1 MAIGPLQIKK
11 PLNKTNIQTKKKHK
25 QQIPEFSGAFGKK
38 KINKQNNQ
46 TKAMKKTLLLAAAAL
61 AAVSCS
67 KRPIETIKE
76 PGLEPNAVRFSSGAT
91 TVTPSKVTTN
101 PGKEQGTI
109 FEQNDVIGV
118 YAVFHGQKLGSGSEF
133 PTNTA
138 LQYKKKKYKVESV
151 DAGSEYLATF
161 KPNSADE
168 TIYYLPG
175 GQGYNYYAFYPTTEA
190 NGKEVQS
197 NYTFTEAPNVSATSW
212 VNQTELFQETGSST
226 GVWVPADGKAYPG
239 PIMYAYYDTEDK
251 ALGNGQTNPAVQLSF
266 KHAVAKLSLDVEMD
280 ETAGAVTDITAIE
293 LFATAGLYQGFT
305 FDLTKASETPAT
317 VVTGNTSGTLLDG
330 TGSGTSAKSYRFQN
344 LTKTTSGS
352 TTTSSAVTGYLIPAT
367 GITNAQIRFT
377 VGSGTN
383 AQVFTAKLDKSS
395 TGENVSGGENHLA
408 TIEAGK
414 EYKFKITIKKT
425 AVEFTGTITDW
436 DLVDNSSTEI
446 PAE

>member
-101 PGKEQGTI
+101 PDLGKEQGTI
-109 FEQNDVIGV
+109 FEENDVIGV
-118 YAVFHGQKLGSGSEF
+118 YAVLNGKKLSDGDAF

-175 GQGYNYYAFYPTTEA
+175 GQGYNYYAFYPTTEQ
-190 NGKEVQS
+190 NGKEVS
-197 NYTFTEAPNVSATSW
+197 TNYTFTESTAGW
-212 VNQTELFQETGSST
+212 CNQTSLFTETPASSGT
-226 GVWVPADGKAYPG
+226 WVPTAGVAYPG

-251 ALGNGQTNPAVQLSF
+251 ALGNGQVNPAVHLSF

-280 ETAGAVTDITAIE
+280 ETAGTVNDINAIE
-293 LFATAGLYQGFT
+293 LFANTGLYQGFT

-330 TGSGTSAKSYRFQN
+330 TGSGSSAKSYRFQN
-344 LTKTTSGS
+344 LTKTTSGP
-352 TTTSSAVTGYLIPAT
+352 TTTSAVTGYLIPAT

-425 AVEFTGTITDW
+425 AVEFTGTIEDW
-436 DLVDNSSTEI
+436 GLVDNSSTEI

>member
-1 MAIGPLQIKK
+1 
-11 PLNKTNIQTKKKHK
+11 
-25 QQIPEFSGAFGKK
+25 
-38 KINKQNNQ
+38 
-46 TKAMKKTLLLAAAAL
+46 MKKTLLLAAAAL

-109 FEQNDVIGV
+109 FEENDVIGV

-133 PTNTA
+133 PTNPA

-151 DAGSEYLATF
+151 NVGESYLATF
-161 KPNSADE
+161 KPNTTDE

-197 NYTFTEAPNVSATSW
+197 NYTFTEAANISANSW
-212 VNQTELFQETGSST
+212 VNQTALFQESAPSSGT
-226 GVWVPADGKAYPG
+226 WVPVEGQAYPG

-251 ALGNGQTNPAVQLSF
+251 ALGNGQTNPAVHLSF

-293 LFATAGLYQGFT
+293 LFATTGLYQGFT

-317 VVTGNTSGTLLDG
+317 VVAGNTTSGTLLDG
-330 TGSGTSAKSYRFQN
+330 TGTSTTAKSYKFQN
-344 LTKTTSGS
+344 LTKTTSG
-352 TTTSSAVTGYLIPAT
+352 TTTTSAVTGYLIPAT

-377 VGSGTN
+377 VGSGNN

-395 TGENVSGGENHLA
+395 TGENVSGENHLA

-425 AVEFTGTITDW
+425 AVEFTGTIEDW
-436 DLVDNSSTEI
+436 DVVDNSSTEI